1 MTETQK
7 IIKYFA
13 MAFAIFLIIGIIGG
27 ILASLSFASY
37 VFTDK
42 ETVVVSSDLN
52 DYSVK
57 DVDRLYLDL
66 QAADLEIKSGSD
78 FSLQS
83 NHEYLKVDESSDSLR
98 IEEIKRP
105 YKINDNV
112 YKVVLTVPQSK
123 TFDSVVIE
131 TGAGKL
137 VLDGFTTKSMKLT
150 LGAGAVALN
159 NVTVTDNTDF
169 EGGAGEI
176 TITDCTFAELDM
188 KIGVG
193 ACNLTATLLG
203 DSEIDCGVG
212 EANFKLIRTPAI
224 DYSVQVEKALGD
236 VTVDGRKIKNEE
248 TIGFG
253 ENEVEIN
260 CGIGEVDV
268 EFVER

>member
-13 MAFAIFLIIGIIGG
+13 MALAIFLIVGIVGG

-42 ETVVVSSDLN
+42 ETVVASNLA

-57 DVDRLYLDL
+57 DVDRLYIDL

-98 IEEIKRP
+98 IEEIRRP
-105 YKINDNV
+105 YRFNDKAYKI
-112 YKVVLTVPQSK
+112 VLTVPQSK

-137 VLDGFTTKSMKLT
+137 TLDGFFTKALKLT
-150 LGAGAVALN
+150 LGAGAVNLN
-159 NVTVTDNTDF
+159 NITVTDNTDF

-176 TITDCTFAELDM
+176 TITDCTFADLDM

-193 ACNLTATLLG
+193 ACSLTATLLG

-212 EANFKLIRTPAI
+212 EADFKLIRTPQI
-224 DYSVQVEKALGD
+224 DYSVKVEKALGD

-253 ENEVEIN
+253 ENEIEIQ
-260 CGIGEVDV
+260 CGVGEVDI
-268 EFVER
+268 EFIDR

>member
-13 MAFAIFLIIGIIGG
+13 MALAIFLIIGIIGG
-27 ILASLSFASY
+27 ILASLSFVSL

-42 ETVVVSSDLN
+42 ETVVSSDLD
-52 DYSVK
+52 DYSIK
-57 DVDRLYLDL
+57 DVDRLYIDL
-66 QAADLEIKSGSD
+66 QAADLEIKTGAS

-105 YKINDNV
+105 YKINDDV

-137 VLDGFTTKSMKLT
+137 VLDGFTTKALKLT
-150 LGAGAVALN
+150 LGAGAVSVN

-176 TITDCTFAELDM
+176 TVTECSFADLDM

-193 ACNLTATLLG
+193 KCDFTATLVG
-203 DSEIDCGVG
+203 ESEIDCGVG
-212 EANFKLIRTPAI
+212 EADFKLIRTPAI
-224 DYSVQVEKALGD
+224 DYTVKVDKALGD
-236 VTVDGRKIKNEE
+236 VKVDGKSIKDDE

-260 CGIGEVDV
+260 CGVGDVDV
-268 EFVER
+268 EFVN